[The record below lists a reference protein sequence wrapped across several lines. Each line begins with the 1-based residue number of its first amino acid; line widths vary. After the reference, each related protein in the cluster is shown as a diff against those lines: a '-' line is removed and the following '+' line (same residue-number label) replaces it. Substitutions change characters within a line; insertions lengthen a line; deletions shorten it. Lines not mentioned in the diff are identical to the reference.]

1 MKNICDSED
10 VFKRR
15 ENELKGFLW
24 KRDYERGFVD
34 EQICRVN
41 GLDRDVLL
49 NGTGKRN
56 SDRSDRLVLTL
67 DFHPALQVVH
77 SILRELQTLVDLVPV
92 LKKLLPVT
100 PRLSFRRAK
109 NLKDILVRA
118 KMQPIEEGFNGMFC
132 CG

>member
-1 MKNICDSED
+1 M
-10 VFKRR
+10 
-15 ENELKGFLW
+15 
-24 KRDYERGFVD
+24 
-34 EQICRVN
+34 
-41 GLDRDVLL
+41 L

-77 SILRELQTLVDLVPV
+77 SILRELQTLVELVPA
-92 LKKLLPVT
+92 LKKLLPDT

-118 KMQPIEEGFNGMFC
+118 KMQPIEEGCKGMFC
-132 CG
+132 CGKEDVKFLSLLKLDIYLWVM